1 MFDESQRAIQE
12 LVHCSILPKFYQ
24 STEFRT
30 TAGTAGSLLLGFRLS
45 NSSHVHTTR
54 HTTHDT
60 RTHDTRH
67 TTHDTRHTIELEEVK
82 QALALENEKLQRML
96 ASLSEQR
103 NRIALLEQKRAMLH
117 QYYNNFEET
126 AAELS
131 RCVCGV
137 VRVCSGVRVRWCV
150 CVCGSVCAI
159 ARVRVRWCLCVC
171 EC

>member
-30 TAGTAGSLLLGFRLS
+30 TAGTAVSSLCLQSQLHF
-45 NSSHVHTTR
+45 SHDTHTRHTHTRHDTHTT

-60 RTHDTRH
+60 TRHDTRH
-67 TTHDTRHTIELEEVK
+67 DATEFEEVTK
-82 QALALENEKLQRML
+82 ALALETEKLRRML
-96 ASLSEQR
+96 AGLSEQR

-131 RCVCGV
+131 
-137 VRVCSGVRVRWCV
+137 SDVRVRWCV
-150 CVCGSVCAI
+150 CGGDTMSAGSDARRRCGC
-159 ARVRVRWCLCVC
+159 
-171 EC
+171 